1 MTISRKLHSLALWLL
16 DSEKSVDDFFRSTST
31 RNLTPISQATS
42 SQNVSGVVLTAH
54 VFYEDFADELLEALT
69 HFPKDTR
76 VLATTP
82 SEDISA
88 QLKASLD
95 SLRLIHDVRVT
106 PNLGRNFGPLLV
118 EFSDVLK
125 KADSFIHVH
134 SKKSTHSPRIAKE
147 WLRRSTD
154 LLLSATGIQRCF
166 DIFRQNEDVG
176 ILYSDSSDLIRG
188 INFRWGRSKPKMMR
202 IVGTSPGFENIK
214 WSGRLSFPAG
224 GMFWVKT
231 NAIRPLLELDW
242 KYDMFPDEEGQIDG
256 GTEHGIE
263 RLFGELVRA
272 QGFRHVRSFSIPYNG
287 ALFLE

>member
-1 MTISRKLHSLALWLL
+1 
-16 DSEKSVDDFFRSTST
+16 
-31 RNLTPISQATS
+31 
-42 SQNVSGVVLTAH
+42 VVLTAH

-125 KADSFIHVH
+125 KVDSFIHVH
-134 SKKSTHSPRIAKE
+134 SKKSIHSPRIAKE

-166 DIFRQNEDVG
+166 DILRQNEDVG
-176 ILYSDSSDLIRG
+176 IIYADSSDLIRG
-188 INFRWGRSKPKMMR
+188 INFRWGRSKRQMMQL
-202 IVGTSPGFENIK
+202 IGLTPGFENIK
-214 WSGRLSFPAG
+214 WSGRILFPAG
-224 GMFWVKT
+224 GMFWVRT
-231 NAIRPLLELDW
+231 DAIRPLLELDW
-242 KYDMFPDEEGQIDG
+242 KYEMFPEENGQIDG
-256 GTEHGIE
+256 GTQHGIE
-263 RLFGELVRA
+263 RLLGEVTQTRGYRQALYLPFVGR
-272 QGFRHVRSFSIPYNG
+272 FFSKTMN
-287 ALFLE
+287 